1 MKDDA
6 EARIEEIVKEA
17 ELYGGGDDVD
27 RNPAE
32 SRVLVDKRNPHRTV
46 AALRDVIAE
55 RGNLYDRGV
64 PVRLV
69 RDRMHGGLQAR
80 PVTADAVVLLAHQIC
95 RPYVIRVA
103 NDTPADVDAALPV
116 GMARMYLDWLGEW
129 QLPALNGIASAPIL
143 SDCGSIRS
151 AAGYDVDTGFW
162 LEHVPDVAP
171 QVPTRPTR
179 SDAEQALLRI
189 RDQFRTMCFADASLV
204 SEAGV
209 ADSVVDRALPPG
221 KDESSF
227 LVALLSAI
235 CRPSLPLAPAILI
248 RAPSMSG
255 AGAGKGLLARCIS
268 LIAFGREPF
277 AVTSGGSSQE
287 LEKRIASELV
297 AGGPTLFLDNI
308 NDRAL
313 RSDLLASAITERP
326 ARVRVLG
333 KSEMVSLNASMLVM
347 LTGNGLTVAE
357 DLARRFIV
365 IELDPRTEDPEAR
378 VFTADLQAEVTERR
392 KQLVAD
398 NLTIWRWGR
407 LLGDRLESGRVLGSF
422 GTWSRWARDPL
433 LALGC
438 CDPVL
443 RTSESKER
451 DARRQERARIFML
464 WVRHHGSRPVTADK
478 LHEEIKAALDP
489 QSRGRQYVASE
500 VERLTGVRIAGMVM
514 TRQKGGRWSP
524 ATYALIATDNREGHR
539 GHGGHR
545 RGPEGSEDAQRRY

>member
-1 MKDDA
+1 MTDEA
-6 EARIEEIVKEA
+6 EARIEEIIKGA
-17 ELYGGGDDVD
+17 ELYGASDNSD
-27 RNPAE
+27 RNPTQP
-32 SRVLVDKRNPHRTV
+32 RVLVDKRNPHRTV

-55 RGNLYDRGV
+55 RGSLYDRGI

-69 RDRMHGGLQAR
+69 RDRMHGGMQAR

-95 RPYVIRVA
+95 RPYVKRVG
-103 NDTPADVDAALPV
+103 NDATADADAAFPLR
-116 GMARMYLDWLGEW
+116 MASMYLDWIGEW
-129 QLPALNGIASAPIL
+129 QLPVLNGIASAPIL
-143 SDCGSIRS
+143 GESGSIRS
-151 AAGYDVDTGFW
+151 TSGYDAGTGFW
-162 LEHVPDVAP
+162 LERVPDVAP
-171 QVPTRPTR
+171 LVPFRPTR

-189 RDQFRTMCFADASLV
+189 RHQFRTICFGDAPLTV
-204 SEAGV
+204 EAGLFE
-209 ADSVVDRALPPG
+209 AVVDRSLAPG

-227 LVALLSAI
+227 LVALLTAI

-255 AGAGKGLLARCIS
+255 AGSGKGLLARCLS
-268 LIAFGREPF
+268 LVAFGREPF

-313 RSDLLASAITERP
+313 RSDLLASAITERA

-365 IELDPRTEDPEAR
+365 IELDPKAEDPEAR
-378 VFTADLQAEVTERR
+378 VFTFDLQADVIQRR
-392 KQLVAD
+392 KQLLAD

-407 LLGDRLESGRVLGSF
+407 LLGNALESGRALGSF
-422 GTWSRWARDPL
+422 GAWSRWVRDPL

-451 DARRQERARIFML
+451 DARRQERARTYML
-464 WVRHHGSRPVTADK
+464 WARHHGSRPVTADK

-489 QSRGRQYVASE
+489 QARGRQFLASE

-514 TRQKGGRWSP
+514 TRQKGGHWSA
-524 ATYALIATDNREGHR
+524 ATYALITSDERSMHRE
-539 GHGGHR
+539 HGGHR
-545 RGPEGSEDAQRRY
+545 PEPEGSEDA

>member
-1 MKDDA
+1 MTDEA
-6 EARIEEIVKEA
+6 EARIEEIIKGA
-17 ELYGGGDDVD
+17 ELYGASNDYD
-27 RNPAE
+27 RTPTVP
-32 SRVLVDKRNPHRTV
+32 RVLVDKRNPHRTV

-55 RGNLYDRGV
+55 HGSLYDRGV

-69 RDRMHGGLQAR
+69 RDRMHGAMQAR

-95 RPYVIRVA
+95 RPYVKRVA
-103 NDTPADVDAALPV
+103 NDTTAEVDAALPPRI
-116 GMARMYLDWLGEW
+116 ANMYLDWLGEW

-143 SDCGSIRS
+143 SDSGSIRS
-151 AAGYDVDTGFW
+151 AAGYDADTGFW

-171 QVPTRPTR
+171 LVPIRPTR
-179 SDAEQALLRI
+179 SDAEQALRRT
-189 RDQFRTMCFADASLV
+189 RDQFRTMCFADASLI
-204 SEAGV
+204 SEDGLAEP
-209 ADSVVDRALPPG
+209 VVDRALPPG

-227 LVALLSAI
+227 LVALLTAI
-235 CRPSLPLAPAILI
+235 CRPSLPLAPAVLI

-255 AGAGKGLLARCIS
+255 AGSGKGLLARCLS
-268 LIAFGREPF
+268 LIAFGREPY
-277 AVTSGGSSQE
+277 AVTSGGSGQE
-287 LEKRIASELV
+287 LEKRIAAELI

-313 RSDLLASAITERP
+313 KSDLLASAITERP

-333 KSEMVSLNASMLVM
+333 TSEMVSLNASMLVM

-365 IELDPRTEDPEAR
+365 IELDPRTEDPETR
-378 VFTADLQAEVTERR
+378 VFSADLQAEVIQRR
-392 KQLVAD
+392 RQLLAD

-407 LLGDRLESGRVLGSF
+407 LLGDRLEAGRAFGSF
-422 GTWSRWARDPL
+422 GIWSRWVRDPL

-464 WVRHHGSRPVTADK
+464 WMRHHGSRPVTVDR
-478 LHEEIKAALDP
+478 LHDEIKAALDP
-489 QSRGRQYVASE
+489 QERGRQFLAPEVA
-500 VERLTGVRIAGMVM
+500 RLEGVRIAGMVM
-514 TRQKGGRWSP
+514 TRQKGGHWSP
-524 ATYALIATDNREGHR
+524 ATYAVISTDKREGHR
-539 GHGGHR
+539 DHGGHR
-545 RGPEGSEDAQRRY
+545 SEPEGGEDA